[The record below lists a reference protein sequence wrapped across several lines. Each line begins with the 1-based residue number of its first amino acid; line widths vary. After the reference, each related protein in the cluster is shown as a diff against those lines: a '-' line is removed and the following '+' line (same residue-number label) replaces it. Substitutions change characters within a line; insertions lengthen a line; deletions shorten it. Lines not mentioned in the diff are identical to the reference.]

1 MDDKLVRDDVL
12 EELDFDP
19 SIDATNIGVA
29 VDEGVVTLSGHVS
42 SYAEKI
48 AAECAARRVKGVRA
62 IAQEIE
68 VRHPG
73 EKETADDEIAKRVLT
88 VLRWDAMIPQ
98 ETVKV
103 TVQKGWV
110 TLRGEVNWQYQKKA
124 AEDAIRKLF
133 GITGVGNCIS
143 IKPQTI
149 HPSDI
154 KKKIEDALAR
164 HAHLEAEAI
173 RVDVRD
179 GNKVSLEGKVDS
191 WEERE
196 AAERAAWSVAGVQS
210 VDDRLTIVR

>member
-48 AAECAARRVKGVRA
+48 AAESAARRVRGVRA

-68 VRHPG
+68 VRYPG
-73 EKETADDEIAKRVLT
+73 EKETADDEIAKRVLS
-88 VLRWDAMIPQ
+88 VFRWNAMIPQ
-98 ETVKV
+98 EAVKV

-124 AEDAIRKLF
+124 AEDAIRQLALHQAADDP
-133 GITGVGNCIS
+133 S
-143 IKPQTI
+143 I
-149 HPSDI
+149 
-154 KKKIEDALAR
+154 
-164 HAHLEAEAI
+164 
-173 RVDVRD
+173 
-179 GNKVSLEGKVDS
+179 
-191 WEERE
+191 
-196 AAERAAWSVAGVQS
+196 
-210 VDDRLTIVR
+210 

>member
-29 VDEGVVTLSGHVS
+29 VDEGV
-42 SYAEKI
+42 
-48 AAECAARRVKGVRA
+48 
-62 IAQEIE
+62 
-68 VRHPG
+68 
-73 EKETADDEIAKRVLT
+73 
-88 VLRWDAMIPQ
+88 
-98 ETVKV
+98 
-103 TVQKGWV
+103 V

-149 HPSDI
+149 HSSDI

-173 RVDVRD
+173 RVDVQD

-210 VDDRLTIVR
+210 VDDRLTIAR